1 VTLNDIERHN
11 SPYLLYLTEFDRTV
25 GLLRHSGWR

>member
-1 VTLNDIERHN
+1 MTLNGVIAVILRYF
-11 SPYLLYLTEFDRTV
+11 PEFDSFV